1 MPNIH
6 LKTCPDCN
14 VDKPT
19 IDYPIIR
26 DNRGSKPYIYFG
38 AFCKK
43 CQSQRVMAS
52 QRKKWA
58 EYTAKVVEWQQAN
71 PERVRA
77 AKRRYYEAN
86 RDA

>member
-1 MPNIH
+1 MFKQCN
-6 LKTCPDCN
+6 DCGE
-14 VDKPT
+14 VKSTTDFPMLT
-19 IDYPIIR
+19 DR
-26 DNRGSKPYIYFG
+26 RGSKVSRYPAAY
-38 AFCKK
+38 CRP

-71 PERVRA
+71 PEKVRA